1 MIKKDL
7 TLVIQPLDVV
17 VFDVLEWFNEG
28 YEFGRPCLMLS
39 PVIREDSDSHPEA
52 MIEKA
57 CIDACVFKEIPL
69 NNQSDQINWRGWNL
83 KTKRQRFNEV
93 LKGKKFPIAGYKA
106 TRSIVRFFPDTDG
119 ETSFEII
126 STISS

>member
-1 MIKKDL
+1 MIKTDS

-52 MIEKA
+52 MIETA
-57 CIDACVFKEIPL
+57 CIDACILKEIPL
-69 NNQSDQINWRGWNL
+69 NNQQDQIAWRGWDL
-83 KTKRQRFNEV
+83 KQKRRRFNEA

-106 TRSIVRFFPDTDG
+106 TRSVVRFFKNDRD
-119 ETSFEII
+119 EMSFEII